1 VSAANDAGGV
11 VRHDRILI
19 GLAILW
25 AGALVVSVAMVVRVI
40 REDRA
45 ERREFE
51 RCEVRALNGYDPRVH
66 GRADHLRI

>member
-1 VSAANDAGGV
+1 MTG
-11 VRHDRILI
+11 ILI

-25 AGALVVSVAMVVRVI
+25 AAPLVVSVAVVVRVI

-51 RCEVRALNGYDPRVH
+51 CEVRALDGYDPRVH